1 MMRETVEGT
10 YMVDRDMSKMFL
22 NFMLSKYV
30 RPYYRVDIINV
41 RAEEEWEGGR
51 LG

>member
-1 MMRETVEGT
+1 MT
-10 YMVDRDMSKMFL
+10 DRDIREMFL
-22 NFMLSKYV
+22 NFMLSKDV